1 MNILL
6 AGICGKMGSQIY
18 DELKKDLRLNIV
30 GFDLVEPQFI
40 HTIKN
45 LTEINIDDYDILID
59 FTNKEISSKLI
70 RLFIENKKI
79 VISGTTG
86 HDKEFIN
93 DMHNLAKDLDVK
105 FIHSVNFARGI
116 DAYTKIVKNL
126 NYLFDG
132 IEMVE
137 SHDISKLD
145 APSGTALMLGDLLG
159 IDKKDIKSLRVH
171 EVTPTHLII
180 FSNKN
185 EKIMMIHQILNRKA
199 FVDGFI
205 DIFYKLVG
213 D

>member
-1 MNILL
+1 
-6 AGICGKMGSQIY
+6 
-18 DELKKDLRLNIV
+18 
-30 GFDLVEPQFI
+30 
-40 HTIKN
+40 
-45 LTEINIDDYDILID
+45 
-59 FTNKEISSKLI
+59 
-70 RLFIENKKI
+70 
-79 VISGTTG
+79 
-86 HDKEFIN
+86 
-93 DMHNLAKDLDVK
+93 
-105 FIHSVNFARGI
+105 
-116 DAYTKIVKNL
+116 
-126 NYLFDG
+126 
-132 IEMVE
+132 MVE
-137 SHDISKLD
+137 SHDVSKLD